1 MPVDKVETHQIVQ
14 VSYYTATP
22 VCRSA
27 SVRRHEGLH
36 YYVFSKAISCYE
48 PFNTTATYIP
58 HPPPDLPLERGGIG
72 KTPMKVGKTN
82 KISPMQGK
90 NPIKFPP
97 LQGEG

>member
-1 MPVDKVETHQIVQ
+1 MLRDYEAFLIKEGTIKSQSVPFYLKW
-14 VSYYTATP
+14 VSD
-22 VCRSA
+22 
-27 SVRRHEGLH
+27 
-36 YYVFSKAISCYE
+36 CYA
-48 PFNTTATYIP
+48 FLNTTATYIS

-90 NPIKFPP
+90 NPIKSPP

>member
-1 MPVDKVETHQIVQ
+1 M
-14 VSYYTATP
+14 
-22 VCRSA
+22 
-27 SVRRHEGLH
+27 
-36 YYVFSKAISCYE
+36 
-48 PFNTTATYIP
+48 TYIP

-90 NPIKFPP
+90 NPIKSPP

>member
-58 HPPPDLPLERGGIG
+58 HPPPLNHVRFRALSCTLRGAGLTSPLKGEELEKLP
-72 KTPMKVGKTN
+72 
-82 KISPMQGK
+82 
-90 NPIKFPP
+90 
-97 LQGEG
+97 